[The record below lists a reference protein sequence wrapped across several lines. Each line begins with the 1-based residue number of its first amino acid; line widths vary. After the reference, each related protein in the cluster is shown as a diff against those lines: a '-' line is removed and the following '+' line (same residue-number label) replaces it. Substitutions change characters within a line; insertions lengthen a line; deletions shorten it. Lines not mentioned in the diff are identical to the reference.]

1 MQELD
6 SHVRELAIKCNSD
19 DLEAKEIGMYY
30 NLVLMQHIDLCIEG
44 LVTRLADKNETKK
57 VCI

>member
-19 DLEAKEIGMYY
+19 DLEAKEIGIYY
-30 NLVLMQHIDLCIEG
+30 NLVIMQHIDLCI
-44 LVTRLADKNETKK
+44 
-57 VCI
+57 